1 MSMVNSLFVL
11 RKKILKPLQEKYQ
24 RIG

>member
-11 RKKILKPLQEKYQ
+11 RKKILKTLQEKYQ